1 MLLTGHVSST
11 TTITNDDSH
20 ASLREWVSW
29 LTSQSSSPGISRGGG
44 GLGGKDSQEL
54 LDTHPYMGVF
64 VGCEGLES
72 VEAQALCEG
81 LGKAVFTRLVQE
93 E

>member
-1 MLLTGHVSST
+1 M
-11 TTITNDDSH
+11 
-20 ASLREWVSW
+20 SW
-29 LTSQSSSPGISRGGG
+29 LTSQSSSPGATRGGGNGGAG

-54 LDTHPYMGVF
+54 LDAHPYRGVF
-64 VGCEGLES
+64 VGCEGLEAA
-72 VEAQALCEG
+72 EAQALCEG